1 MRLKGHRYDDV
12 YGARRMRV
20 QIGGQEREIEM
31 LCGAGVGTAAAE
43 LLLVRMWA
51 KVAWAEFG
59 IYAILRI

>member
-1 MRLKGHRYDDV
+1 
-12 YGARRMRV
+12 MRV

-59 IYAILRI
+59 IYPILRI